1 MYVTLD
7 VHVFLFVMRSGSIG
21 TVTIYFQ
28 CSYIQFQRNK
38 TENYEIIVAVDESGN
53 ANKFILPLLLS
64 TQPVTV
70 WSGHALPNLSIK
82 SQVMFYFVIDK
93 TYVFDLNPG
102 KF

>member
-21 TVTIYFQ
+21 TVTIYVQ

-53 ANKFILPLLLS
+53 ANKFILPLIAINTTGHGMERTRFAKS
-64 TQPVTV
+64 VNQV
-70 WSGHALPNLSIK
+70 SGHVL
-82 SQVMFYFVIDK
+82 FCD
-93 TYVFDLNPG
+93 
-102 KF
+102 